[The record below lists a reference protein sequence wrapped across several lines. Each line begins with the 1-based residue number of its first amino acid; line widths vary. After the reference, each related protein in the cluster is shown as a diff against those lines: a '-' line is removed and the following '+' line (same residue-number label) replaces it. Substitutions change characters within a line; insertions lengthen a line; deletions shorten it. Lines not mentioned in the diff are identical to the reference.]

1 MLEREPFMKS
11 EIFVNG
17 FFLDNSRFFHTFAP
31 TFNLLAYE
39 KTSFIILMC
48 VMALS
53 VGAMQKEKLILTPV
67 AACSN
72 PDGFN
77 HRHKTLS
84 KKPLQVYYDDVF
96 VYLQNAFVGGR
107 VTFLDEFG
115 NVLHEEM
122 VSASECVIEK
132 PQSVVA
138 IQISYG
144 DVVLIG
150 YLD

>member
-1 MLEREPFMKS
+1 MK
-11 EIFVNG
+11 
-17 FFLDNSRFFHTFAP
+17 
-31 TFNLLAYE
+31 
-39 KTSFIILMC
+39 KTSIIIIMC

-77 HRHKTLS
+77 HRHKAPS
-84 KKPLQVYYDDVF
+84 KKPLLVYYDDGF
-96 VYLQNAFVGGR
+96 VYLQNAFVGGH

-115 NVLHEEM
+115 NVLNEET
-122 VSASECVIEK
+122 VSASECVFET
-132 PQSVVA
+132 PQSAIA

-144 DVVLIG
+144 DIVLIG
-150 YLD
+150 YLNQ